1 MHRLSQNLL
10 ICSLLAILLA
20 CAKQPVSEVVDM
32 PTPMPPP
39 APPAPPVNNGQGKNY
54 LALGDSYTIGQGVS
68 EAERYPNQ
76 TRVLLGGEGIDFR
89 APHII
94 AVTGWTTA
102 QLQSAID
109 AQQLADTFDI
119 VTLLIGVNDQ
129 YQHLSIDGYRQ
140 RFQALLTKAISLA
153 GNRSSR
159 VIVLSIPDYSVTPF
173 AQYSDRDR
181 IRREIDAFN
190 LVNRE
195 ITLARGAQYLD
206 ITASTREAA
215 SDRSLLAADGLH
227 PSGKEYAKWAQ
238 RLAPLIKA
246 VL

>member
-1 MHRLSQNLL
+1 MRHLRAN
-10 ICSLLAILLA
+10 IFIYGLLAVLLA
-20 CAKQPVSEVVDM
+20 CAKQPASEVVTE
-32 PTPMPPP
+32 PVQPPP
-39 APPAPPVNNGQGKNY
+39 VPPVSNAQGKNY

-76 TRVLLGGEGIDFR
+76 TRVLLQNEGFDFR
-89 APHII
+89 APSLI
-94 AVTGWTTA
+94 AVTGWTTV

-140 RFQALLTKAISLA
+140 RFQTLLNKAVQLA
-153 GNRSSR
+153 GNRAQR

-190 LVNRE
+190 QVNRE
-195 ITLARGAQYLD
+195 VTLARGAQYLD

-215 SDRSLLAADGLH
+215 GDRSLLAADGLH

-246 VL
+246 VLYFF

>member
-1 MHRLSQNLL
+1 MHRRRSYILVY
-10 ICSLLAILLA
+10 SLFVMLLA
-20 CAKQPVSEVVDM
+20 CAKQPVSEA
-32 PTPMPPP
+32 TTTTSQSPPVP
-39 APPAPPVNNGQGKNY
+39 SAPPVNNATGKNY
-54 LALGDSYTIGQGVS
+54 LALGDSYTIGQGVT

-76 TRVLLGGEGIDFR
+76 TRVLLQGEGIDFR
-89 APHII
+89 TPHII
-94 AVTGWTTA
+94 AVTGWTTV
-102 QLQSAID
+102 QLQSAIET
-109 AQQLADTFDI
+109 QQLADTFDI

-129 YQHLSIDGYRQ
+129 YQQMSIDGYRQ
-140 RFQALLTKAISLA
+140 RFQILLTKAIFLA
-153 GNRSSR
+153 GNRAQR
-159 VIVLSIPDYSVTPF
+159 VVVLSIPDYSVTPF

-190 LVNRE
+190 QVNRE

-238 RLAPLIKA
+238 RLAPLIRA